1 MPSFHNGAVEIAY
14 LDEGEGEPILLV
26 HGFASTKNVNW
37 VYPTWVSEL
46 KKNGRRVIAL
56 DNRGHGDSGKLY
68 DAEEY
73 HIATMAGDVA
83 ALMDHLSIE
92 RADVMGYS
100 LGARMTA
107 WLAQSR
113 PQRLRSAIFGGIGM
127 GLIEGGGPGEN
138 VAEALEAPSLDDVT
152 DPVGRTFRA
161 FADQTRSDRRAL
173 AACLRGSRRLMTR
186 DEAAGI
192 TVPVLIAVG
201 TSDEIAGSAEALGKI
216 IPGAKVLDIPNRDHM
231 RAVGDKV
238 YKPACWIF
246 SHGES
251 ELSARLVV
259 AREMPDRRDQHH
271 EGCDPYQPRAIA
283 IMRSGYHAAD
293 KGVAEQGQ

>member
-14 LDEGEGEPILLV
+14 LDEGEGEPIVLV

-46 KKNGRRVIAL
+46 KKSGRRVVAL
-56 DNRGHGDSGKLY
+56 DNRGHGESGKLY
-68 DAEEY
+68 DPEAY
-73 HIATMAGDVA
+73 HVPTMAGDVT
-83 ALMDHLSIE
+83 ALMDHLGIE

-100 LGARMTA
+100 LGSRMMA
-107 WLAQSR
+107 WLAQSQ
-113 PQRLRSAIFGGIGM
+113 PQRLRSAILGGIGM

-138 VAEALEAPSLDDVT
+138 VAEALEANSLDDVT

-186 DEAAGI
+186 EQAAAI
-192 TVPVLIAVG
+192 SLPVLIAVG
-201 TSDEIAGSAEALGKI
+201 TKDEIAGSAEALGKI
-216 IPGAKVLDIPNRDHM
+216 IPGAKVLNIPNRDHM

-238 YKPACWIF
+238 YKSGVLDFLSRLGAMGKSTDGGSRPA
-246 SHGES
+246 
-251 ELSARLVV
+251 
-259 AREMPDRRDQHH
+259 
-271 EGCDPYQPRAIA
+271 
-283 IMRSGYHAAD
+283 
-293 KGVAEQGQ
+293 